1 MALANFSVLGAM
13 AGAAMFPHVA
23 GAWEN
28 PSRPVATAGF
38 LVATFLGTRY
48 WLAALGNAVAGW
60 VLGGARPAA
69 AGPERR
75 AAGRPDSG
83 LFCRSHHAA

>member
-1 MALANFSVLGAM
+1 
-13 AGAAMFPHVA
+13 MFPHVA